1 MAQADDDAAIAELS
15 ELIEARLAPGFLGRA
30 DIEADVCD
38 WLESSGLGSASA
50 RDLVETMW
58 LRHLADQEAWDQPG
72 DHERL
77 NRAFAD
83 LAASGYLTRMY
94 FGCCRACAA
103 EAIMAEREPR
113 HWAFVY
119 FDEESASELA
129 GSPGLLALSFGAFD
143 EASAADVG
151 GPVVEAVGRHGLD
164 VVAYAP
170 GRGELLIRSDRW
182 RKRLPGT

>member
-1 MAQADDDAAIAELS
+1 MGQTDEDAVSAELS
-15 ELIEARLAPGFLGRA
+15 ELIEGRLAPGFLGRA
-30 DIEADVCD
+30 DIEADVRD
-38 WLESSGLGSASA
+38 WLESSGLEAESAH
-50 RDLVETMW
+50 DLVETMW

-77 NRAFAD
+77 TRAFAD
-83 LAASGYLTRMY
+83 LAASGFVTRMY

-103 EAIMAEREPR
+103 EAIMAERGPG

-129 GSPGLLALSFGAFD
+129 GTPGLLPLSFGAFD
-143 EASAADVG
+143 DVSMRDVG

-170 GRGELLIRSDRW
+170 GRGELLIRSERW